1 VVLTTWLALLS
12 AESYTALP
20 LQVTGVV
27 DVLQGRTISLR
38 GGGRYYLVPSDAE
51 LRSAQ
56 PWLQPGTTVTMWV
69 SPCGQAGSVS
79 AAENA
84 S

>member
-12 AESYTALP
+12 AQSYAALP
-20 LQVTGVV
+20 RQVTGVV

-38 GGGRYYLVPSDAE
+38 SGGRYYLVLSDTE

-56 PWLQPGTTVTMWV
+56 SWLQPGTTVTIWV
-69 SPCGQAGSVS
+69 SPRGQAGSVS